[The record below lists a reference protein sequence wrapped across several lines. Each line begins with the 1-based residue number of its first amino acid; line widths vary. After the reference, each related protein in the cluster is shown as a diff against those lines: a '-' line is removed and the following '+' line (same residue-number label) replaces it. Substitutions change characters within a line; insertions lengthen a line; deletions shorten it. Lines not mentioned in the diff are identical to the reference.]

1 MKKVLVV
8 DDDPDVCRLL
18 QAKLASAQ
26 RYAVLVAN
34 GGRDALRVAETE
46 RPDLLLC
53 DIDMPDMDGV
63 SLAEAMSAREAT
75 SRIPFIFLSA
85 LVTPEDVRRGV
96 TAGARPMLS
105 KSSSLDDLLASIDRA
120 LASS

>member
-26 RYAVLVAN
+26 RYAVIVAT
-34 GGRDALRVAETE
+34 GGRDALRVADAE
-46 RPDLLLC
+46 RPDLMLC

-63 SLAEAMSAREAT
+63 SVAEAMSSREST
-75 SRIPFIFLSA
+75 SGIPLIFLSA
-85 LVTPEDVRRGV
+85 LVTPADVRRGV
-96 TAGARPMLS
+96 TAGDRPMLS
-105 KSSSLDDLLASIDRA
+105 KNSSLEDLLASIDRA
-120 LASS
+120 LGVS